1 MLRKFEKQYMSLVKV
16 IEAQKSIEC
25 LISDGARV
33 LYLCTR
39 TPQRLKGVR
48 LIRSHMGDFL
58 KLRIWAEN
66 FEAIFVRAV

>member
-1 MLRKFEKQYMSLVKV
+1 MSLVKAIPV
-16 IEAQKSIEC
+16 ETQKSIEC

-48 LIRSHMGDFL
+48 LIDEDTDFVH
-58 KLRIWAEN
+58 ES
-66 FEAIFVRAV
+66 